1 MFLMGENKGLLI
13 SETPRRKNPN
23 SWPAFPPPS
32 QIIGLHLGF
41 VLSRHQ
47 EKTDC
52 HPYTKLYCLPQARS
66 DRADCYTAL
75 SPHFC
80 LPPLQSTQVFP
91 DICMSPSSAFL
102 IPDFSTPPPLLQAIS
117 LGGIGTS
124 GCLSLWYKM
133 FSPISDVRS
142 FKRAS

>member
-1 MFLMGENKGLLI
+1 MFLMGEKNKGLLI

-66 DRADCYTAL
+66 GRADCYTAL
-75 SPHFC
+75 SPRFC

-102 IPDFSTPPPLLQAIS
+102 IPDFSTPTLAP
-117 LGGIGTS
+117 G
-124 GCLSLWYKM
+124 YK
-133 FSPISDVRS
+133 FRQDRNLRLPVSVVQNVFPHLRC
-142 FKRAS
+142 